1 MIRQSPIAGGFI
13 DRTIS
18 NTHVRTST
26 SINSYWPD
34 VDSVWIKN
42 INKVEDNT
50 NVLLSYI
57 LCILVSRFGERLKY
71 SSSDPPLFQT
81 FYELSCRLFHLY
93 IYFLFGSSLFT
104 FPYFL
109 DMLSAPILFTSLIG
123 LWPFFHFFFRTSLCW
138 VFVRLV
144 VEPNPSSVNF
154 LDT

>member
-1 MIRQSPIAGGFI
+1 MCNVVISSMIRQSPMAGGFI
-13 DRTIS
+13 GHTIS

-71 SSSDPPLFQT
+71 SSSDPPLLQT
-81 FYELSCRLFHLY
+81 FYKLSCRLFHLY

-104 FPYFL
+104 FPCFL
-109 DMLSAPILFTSLIG
+109 DMPSAPILFTSLIG
-123 LWPFFHFFFRTSLCW
+123 LWPFFHFFFKLRFAESL
-138 VFVRLV
+138 
-144 VEPNPSSVNF
+144 
-154 LDT
+154 